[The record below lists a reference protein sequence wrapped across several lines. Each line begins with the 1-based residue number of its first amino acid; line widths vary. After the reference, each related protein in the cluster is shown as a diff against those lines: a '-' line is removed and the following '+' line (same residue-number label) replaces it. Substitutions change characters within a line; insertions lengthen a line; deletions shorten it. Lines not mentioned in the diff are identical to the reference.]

1 MESNFIPQRT
11 SKTVTFLSWILIA
24 LAILSCNSRAD
35 YNVVIGFLILFLRSQ
50 YANKSFIK
58 AAIHILT
65 ISLFFD
71 IIWIWQYTS
80 YWKHGEEEHSDLW
93 NSLSFVH
100 NVAYYLGI
108 CELLL
113 KFPILLFL
121 FKQFKGSGGQNT
133 ELLSLNYMPSKL

>member
-11 SKTVTFLSWILIA
+11 SKTTTYLSWILIA

-50 YANKSFIK
+50 YSNKSCIK
-58 AAIHILT
+58 ATIHILVL
-65 ISLFFD
+65 SLFFD

-80 YWKHGEEEHSDLW
+80 YWKHGEEEYSDIW

-100 NVAYYLGI
+100 NFAYYLSF

-121 FKQFKGSGGQNT
+121 FKQFKGSGGQYS
-133 ELLSLNYMPSKL
+133 ELLSLNYLPSKL

>member
-1 MESNFIPQRT
+1 MESNFISQKPTKT
-11 SKTVTFLSWILIA
+11 STYLSWLLIA

-35 YNVVIGFLILFLRSQ
+35 YNIIIGFLILFLRSQ
-50 YANKSFIK
+50 ANKSLIR
-58 AAIHILT
+58 ASIHILT
-65 ISLFFD
+65 ISILFD

-80 YWKHGEEEHSDLW
+80 YWNHGEEGHSDLW

-100 NVAYYLGI
+100 NFSYYLAF

-121 FKQFKGSGGQNT
+121 YKQFKGTGAQIT
-133 ELLSLNYMPSKL
+133 ELLSLNYSPNKL